1 MNEPLLKVENVVL
14 HYGTVKA
21 LKGVS
26 LEVKKGQSTA
36 LIGAN
41 GAGKTTL
48 LNVISGLL
56 QPTSGA
62 VTFEGERISGLS
74 PRDILIR
81 GISHVPEGRKI
92 FPSMTVYENLK
103 MGAFIQ
109 KDRVLFKRDLE
120 TVYALFPELKN
131 RAKQAGGTLSGGEQ
145 QMLAIGRALMRGLKL
160 LMMDEPTIGLSPIMV
175 KVLAERIIE
184 LGNKGIGILL
194 VEQNVKLALE
204 LTEQCYLM
212 DTGGIVL
219 SAASPELIKDER
231 VVESYL
237 GG

>member
-41 GAGKTTL
+41 GTGKTTL